1 MNTKQ
6 DKTKHS
12 PNRHEAHR
20 GEIAE
25 QADHVYHEAKKL
37 GTQIY
42 DEGRHRFDELQEN
55 VKGHTD
61 KIVQKVHSSPLSS
74 LLMAAGIG
82 FILARLLR
90 R

>member
-1 MNTKQ
+1 MNTRH
-6 DKTKHS
+6 DKPKLS
-12 PNRHEAHR
+12 PNRHESHR
-20 GEIAE
+20 AEIAE

-37 GTQIY
+37 GEQIY
-42 DEGRHRFDELQEN
+42 DEGKHRFDELHEN

-61 KIVQKVHSSPLSS
+61 KIAHKVHESPLSS

-82 FILARLLR
+82 FILARLFR